1 MKLEL
6 VEETRFGH
14 HWPWYTL
21 HVNGEE
27 VYGSW
32 SKHLVIE
39 MYNKIEREKKF
50 EKTVKNIL
58 QSSEISL
65 SSQETNNNQ

>member
-6 VEETRFGH
+6 IEEQRFGQV
-14 HWPWYTL
+14 WPWYTL
-21 HVNGEE
+21 HVDGEE
-27 VYGSW
+27 IYGSW

-65 SSQETNNNQ
+65 SSHETNN